1 MKYAILCTLNNNFL
15 THLFT
20 DNLKENFSSSDIT
33 KAYKYDIKQIAID
46 VAESFKVEYEIV
58 EVIDRQ
64 QEQTIMITLATLP
77 QATEQ
82 QVFDQVSKHMLKQ
95 NERSLCDIVSGGC
108 SYRNRLGLKCAAGCL
123 IADSEYTER
132 FEGIGWDNLV
142 IDGDVPP
149 LHVGLIIQLQEI
161 HDNTKVPYWK
171 NKLAELA
178 KDRNLNFNA

>member
-1 MKYAILCTLNNNFL
+1 MRYAIKCTWNNHYL
-15 THLFT
+15 TQLFT
-20 DNLKENFSSSDIT
+20 DDLKENFGSSDIT

-95 NERSLCDIVSGGC
+95 NEKSLCDNGLGC
-108 SYRNRLGLKCAAGCL
+108 SYRNKLGLKCAAGCL
-123 IADSEYTER
+123 IADSEYTED
-132 FEGIGWDNLV
+132 FEGVGWDNLV
-142 IDGDVPP
+142 IDEAAVPA
-149 LHVGLIIQLQEI
+149 LHVGLIVKLQEI
-161 HDNTKVPYWK
+161 HDNTKVSYWK

-178 KDRNLNFNA
+178 KDRNLNFNV